1 MNDLVKLV
9 FKNNWD
15 DIFITDSICNK
26 SFSYS
31 DFLSITLQYKSYL
44 EALDIKHGEKVCLL
58 MNNSFELVVMY
69 FASLVMQ
76 LVVVPVDPGKS
87 QHEINEILK
96 ISGCRKVFSNT
107 SFSSGDIEI
116 FDTNLI
122 QENIFPDKKFDQKYL
137 NIFDSID
144 FSALYLI
151 AFTSGSTGVPKGVM
165 HSFKNLL
172 LSSLAFNKRLK
183 FDKKNIFYHILPMTY
198 MAGIL
203 NLIFLPFISGS
214 KIVIGPRF
222 DISRAMNFWDIP
234 KKFSVNTFWFVPTI
248 LSLLLKLDK
257 TDTGIGLFAKEYAIG
272 CVGTAPLDPKIK
284 EAFELKYKIALY
296 ESYGLSETLF
306 VSTNYDACDK
316 KRSVGILL
324 DGVTVDFS
332 QEREL
337 LIDVPWMFL
346 GYSNTNS
353 ADNFDKNRF
362 KSGDIGLI
370 ENDGFLT
377 ITDRKK
383 DLIIKGGINI
393 SPAKINDHI
402 RKLEILDEFVVTG
415 VPDDVMG
422 EKTVLFFVPGC
433 KFEESCKKS
442 INTSIAQ
449 EIGKIYCVDQFIQ
462 LDSIPKNL
470 NGKIDKLKLK
480 SILS

>member
-15 DIFITDSICNK
+15 DVFITDSICNK

-31 DFLSITLQYKSYL
+31 EFFSIVLQYKSYL
-44 EALDIKHGEKVCLL
+44 EALDISQGEKVCLL
-58 MNNSFELVVMY
+58 MNNSFDLVVMY

-96 ISGCRKVFSNT
+96 ISECKKIFCNT
-107 SFSSGDIEI
+107 GFSSDDIKI

-122 QENIFPDKKFDQKYL
+122 QKNICLDKKYDQNYL

-144 FSALYLI
+144 FSVLYLI

-165 HSFKNLL
+165 HSFGNLI
-172 LSSLAFNKRLK
+172 SSALAFNKRFK

-234 KKFSVNTFWFVPTI
+234 KKFAVNTFWFVPTI

-257 TDTGIGLFAKEYAIG
+257 TNIGIGLFTKNSAIG
-272 CVGTAPLDPKIK
+272 CVGTAPLDPNIK

-306 VSTNYDACDK
+306 VSTNYRGCDK
-316 KRSVGILL
+316 TGRTGIPLN
-324 DGVTVDFS
+324 GVTVDFS
-332 QEREL
+332 QDSEL

-346 GYSNTNS
+346 GYSNINC

-362 KSGDIGLI
+362 KSGDIGLV
-370 ENDGFLT
+370 ENDGFLA

-402 RKLEILDEFVVTG
+402 RKLEVLDEFVITG

-422 EKTVLFFVPGC
+422 
-433 KFEESCKKS
+433 KKPFYFLS
-442 INTSIAQ
+442 PDANLRNMQKSYKYINRSR
-449 EIGKIYCVDQFIQ
+449 DW
-462 LDSIPKNL
+462 
-470 NGKIDKLKLK
+470 
-480 SILS
+480 